1 MSRRG
6 GGRGAKCAA
15 GGGAHMPKAA
25 RGRMGTFATD
35 DATLRGLGKAAGN
48 IFCGQVSEGERRVDT
63 AICDRIGWI
72 CDRGKAGFHFGEVR
86 QAAGVSLC
94 GCRCNMLIL
103 RLLAR
108 LGSYKPSRDSGLA
121 LSRQISSITG
131 GPTLP
136 DRVRTTRD
144 CRAAITQGQN

>member
-1 MSRRG
+1 M
-6 GGRGAKCAA
+6 
-15 GGGAHMPKAA
+15 
-25 RGRMGTFATD
+25 
-35 DATLRGLGKAAGN
+35 
-48 IFCGQVSEGERRVDT
+48 
-63 AICDRIGWI
+63 